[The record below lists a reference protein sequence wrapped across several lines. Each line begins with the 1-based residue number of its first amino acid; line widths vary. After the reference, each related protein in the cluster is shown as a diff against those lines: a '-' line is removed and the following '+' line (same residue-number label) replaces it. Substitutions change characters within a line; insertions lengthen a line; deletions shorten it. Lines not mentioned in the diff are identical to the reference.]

1 MSSLELYAPTD
12 LDDALRFI
20 EQGDKDVAVIASGT
34 DLIPRIRRRKA
45 SPSILLDISSFTE
58 DLRYI
63 RQSDGTIRIGALTT
77 ITDLLESTMFDGKLS
92 IIREAGTLF
101 GAPQVR
107 NVATVGGNICSAASS
122 EDFIPVFMVLD
133 AKLKLV
139 SAKGGRTVPL
149 KGFIV
154 GKRETALKRSE
165 ILAEISFEPPDG
177 HSWTGYEKLGRRNML
192 ILAMVNEA
200 LSLTLED
207 DLHTIRSARVALNR
221 VSGRVPALA
230 VKTNEFLAGRKM
242 SDDTVKEAQKVL
254 ASELSLS
261 SDFRGSGAYRT
272 EIAQVYL
279 KRLLERCS
287 REIGGP

>member
-107 NVATVGGNICSAASS
+107 NVATVGG
-122 EDFIPVFMVLD
+122 
-133 AKLKLV
+133 
-139 SAKGGRTVPL
+139 
-149 KGFIV
+149 
-154 GKRETALKRSE
+154 
-165 ILAEISFEPPDG
+165 
-177 HSWTGYEKLGRRNML
+177 
-192 ILAMVNEA
+192 
-200 LSLTLED
+200 
-207 DLHTIRSARVALNR
+207 
-221 VSGRVPALA
+221 
-230 VKTNEFLAGRKM
+230 
-242 SDDTVKEAQKVL
+242 
-254 ASELSLS
+254 
-261 SDFRGSGAYRT
+261 
-272 EIAQVYL
+272 
-279 KRLLERCS
+279 
-287 REIGGP
+287 

>member
-1 MSSLELYAPTD
+1 MSSLEIYAPTD
-12 LDDALRFI
+12 LGDALRFI
-20 EQGDKDVAVIASGT
+20 EQGDRDVAVIASGT

-122 EDFIPVFMVLD
+122 EDFIPVLMALD
-133 AKLKLV
+133 AKLKLI
-139 SAKGGRTVPL
+139 SARGERTVPL
-149 KGFIV
+149 KDFVV

-207 DLHTIRSARVALNR
+207 DLHTIRTARVALNR

-230 VKTNEFLAGRKM
+230 VKTNEFLDGRKM
-242 SDDTVKEAQKVL
+242 SDHTVKEAQAVL